1 MERYLIDLLHCSLPI
16 NQLKQ
21 IQALIIIKYLSLT
34 PLFIRR
40 LLNASF
46 IQYARQ
52 VFDQIPHPDQG
63 VHCSFITAYSR
74 LSLNNEALRTFVSM
88 HQNNVRIVCFTI
100 PPIFKSCASLLAIDV
115 GKQVHSLVIRYG
127 FHSSVFCQNA
137 LINFYAK
144 INDLGSAE
152 LIFDGI
158 LVKDTIAYNCL
169 ISAYSRSGEVL
180 AARELFDKMRD
191 RSIVSW
197 NAMISCYAQNGD
209 YHKGW
214 IIFQR
219 MQDEMCEPDEIT
231 LATVLSI
238 CAKLGDLE
246 MGLRI
251 KKLID
256 NKNLGSN
263 MIVSTAMLEMY
274 VKCGA
279 VDDGRLVFDHMARR
293 DVVAWSAM
301 IAGYAQ
307 NGRSNEAL
315 ELFESMKSAQIKPND
330 VTLVSVLSACAQL
343 GSVETGER
351 IGSYVE
357 SRGLISNVYVASAL
371 LGMYS
376 KCGNI
381 IKARQIFDKLPQRD
395 NVTWNSMIMG
405 LAINGFAEDAIALY
419 NRMKEIEVKPNNI
432 TFVGLMT
439 ACTHAGHVEL
449 GLEFFRSMRSD
460 HNISPNIEH
469 FACIVDLFCRSGRLI
484 DAYEFICRME
494 VEPNVVIWGTLLSAS
509 RIHLNVELAEL
520 AGKKL
525 LELEPD
531 NSGNYV
537 ILSNIYASASRWQEA
552 LKVRKLM
559 KDKRVQKAAAYS
571 WVEVED
577 RVHKF
582 LVGDTSHPR
591 SDEVYSTIDGL
602 ALLSTWVG
610 YELDFEIEA

>member
-1 MERYLIDLLHCSLPI
+1 MERYLIDLLHCSLPL

-52 VFDQIPHPDQG
+52 VFDQIPQPDQG
-63 VHCSFITAYSR
+63 VYCSFISAYSR

-127 FHSSVFCQNA
+127 FHSSVFGQNA

-209 YHKGW
+209 YHRGW

-231 LATVLSI
+231 LAT
-238 CAKLGDLE
+238 
-246 MGLRI
+246 MGMRI

-279 VDDGRLVFDHMARR
+279 VDDGRLVFNHMARR
-293 DVVAWSAM
+293 DCCCM
-301 IAGYAQ
+301 E
-307 NGRSNEAL
+307 SNEAL
-315 ELFESMKSAQIKPND
+315 ELFESMNSAQIKPND

-343 GSVETGER
+343 GSVATGER

-371 LGMYS
+371 LSMYS

-381 IKARQIFDKLPQRD
+381 MKAREIFDKLPQRD

-432 TFVGLMT
+432 TFVGLLT

-509 RIHLNVELAEL
+509 RIHVNVELAEL

-537 ILSNIYASASRWQEA
+537 ILSNIYASAGRWQEA

-582 LVGDTSHPR
+582 LVGDTSDPR

-610 YELDFEIEA
+610 HELDFEIEA

>member
-1 MERYLIDLLHCSLPI
+1 
-16 NQLKQ
+16 
-21 IQALIIIKYLSLT
+21 
-34 PLFIRR
+34 
-40 LLNASF
+40 
-46 IQYARQ
+46 
-52 VFDQIPHPDQG
+52 
-63 VHCSFITAYSR
+63 
-74 LSLNNEALRTFVSM
+74 
-88 HQNNVRIVCFTI
+88 
-100 PPIFKSCASLLAIDV
+100 
-115 GKQVHSLVIRYG
+115 
-127 FHSSVFCQNA
+127 
-137 LINFYAK
+137 
-144 INDLGSAE
+144 
-152 LIFDGI
+152 
-158 LVKDTIAYNCL
+158 
-169 ISAYSRSGEVL
+169 
-180 AARELFDKMRD
+180 
-191 RSIVSW
+191 
-197 NAMISCYAQNGD
+197 
-209 YHKGW
+209 
-214 IIFQR
+214 
-219 MQDEMCEPDEIT
+219 
-231 LATVLSI
+231 
-238 CAKLGDLE
+238 

-301 IAGYAQ
+301 IA
-307 NGRSNEAL
+307 
-315 ELFESMKSAQIKPND
+315 
-330 VTLVSVLSACAQL
+330 V

-371 LGMYS
+371 L
-376 KCGNI
+376 
-381 IKARQIFDKLPQRD
+381 
-395 NVTWNSMIMG
+395 
-405 LAINGFAEDAIALY
+405 AINGFAEDAIALY
-419 NRMKEIEVKPNNI
+419 NRMKEIED
-432 TFVGLMT
+432 G
-439 ACTHAGHVEL
+439 
-449 GLEFFRSMRSD
+449 
-460 HNISPNIEH
+460 
-469 FACIVDLFCRSGRLI
+469 SG
-484 DAYEFICRME
+484 AQCCNM
-494 VEPNVVIWGTLLSAS
+494 GTLLSAS